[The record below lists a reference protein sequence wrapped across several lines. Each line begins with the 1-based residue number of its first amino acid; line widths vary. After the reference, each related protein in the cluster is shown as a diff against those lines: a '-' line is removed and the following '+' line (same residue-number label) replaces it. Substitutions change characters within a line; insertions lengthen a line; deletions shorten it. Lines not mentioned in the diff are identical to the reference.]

1 MERSLKRPADA
12 AFLPSA
18 STSGIDSVVDLV
30 SLEDDALARVFRL
43 IGDPKS
49 LARLSLVSKRW
60 RDALS
65 TCGAWRMLC
74 LELGRAPRMPRKP
87 WRDIYLDAL
96 RRRIEDDR
104 YAHELLMLRVT
115 SKPHRSALPT
125 RRSRVGVATFPGSAS
140 GLGALRLDR
149 PLSLRRALEKQPR
162 LDVNHRSATYGGRTL
177 LSIAARLGS
186 PACAKELVDGFGA
199 DVDARD
205 DEGWSPLMEAAF
217 RGNEALA
224 LFLLDAGAVNE
235 GVLGARP
242 DALVLESEDETEDA
256 PDARTKKG
264 FRITSS
270 REKKPEPETR
280 ARREGV
286 GAARAANEWARAR
299 GNVRLA
305 SMIERHQRG
314 ERVAWLLESG
324 GELVK
329 TNVTPFSI

>member
-1 MERSLKRPADA
+1 MERSLKRPEDA

-18 STSGIDSVVDLV
+18 STSGRDSVVDLV

-115 SKPHRSALPT
+115 SKPGRSAEAWRLGK
-125 RRSRVGVATFPGSAS
+125 RADAS
-140 GLGALRLDR
+140 GMGAMRLDR
-149 PLSLRRALEKQPR
+149 PVSLRRALERQPR

-177 LSIAARLGS
+177 LGIAARLGS
-186 PACAKELVDGFGA
+186 LLCAKELVNVFDA

-224 LFLLDAGAVNE
+224 CCLLEAGATSA
-235 GVLGARP
+235 GVAGARP
-242 DALVLESEDETEDA
+242 DAIVLV
-256 PDARTKKG
+256 G
-264 FRITSS
+264 VGV
-270 REKKPEPETR
+270 TR
-280 ARREGV
+280 RGEVGNRVAKRDGD
-286 GAARAANEWARAR
+286 GAARDAAEWANAR
-299 GNVRLA
+299 GNERIA
-305 SMIERHQRG
+305 EMIERHRRG
-314 ERVAWLLESG
+314 EPLLAGFLAEG
-324 GELVK
+324 QRLVK

>member
-1 MERSLKRPADA
+1 MGRSLKRPADA
-12 AFLPSA
+12 AFLPSSFA
-18 STSGIDSVVDLV
+18 SQTASVVDLV

-43 IGDPKS
+43 VGDPKS
-49 LARLSLVSKRW
+49 LAQMSLVSHRW
-60 RDALS
+60 RDALA

-104 YAHELLMLRVT
+104 YAHEILMLRVT
-115 SKPHRSALPT
+115 SKPGSSAQA
-125 RRSRVGVATFPGSAS
+125 SRAGKRADAS
-140 GLGALRLDR
+140 GLGAMRLDR
-149 PLSLRRALEKQPR
+149 PIALRRALERMPR

-177 LSIAARLGS
+177 LGIASRLGS
-186 PACAKELVDGFGA
+186 TLCAKELVQTFDA

-224 LFLLDAGAVNE
+224 FSLLDAGATSA
-235 GVLGARP
+235 GVAGARP
-242 DALVLESEDETEDA
+242 DAVVLVDPMTSTDGSRETA
-256 PDARTKKG
+256 GSPDATETTRD
-264 FRITSS
+264 FR
-270 REKKPEPETR
+270 
-280 ARREGV
+280 
-286 GAARAANEWARAR
+286 GAARDAIEWARAR

-305 SMIERHQRG
+305 EMIERHRNGEVLTWLAAERG
-314 ERVAWLLESG
+314 MKT
-324 GELVK
+324 LVK

>member
-18 STSGIDSVVDLV
+18 STSERGSAVDLV

-43 IGDPKS
+43 VGDPKS
-49 LARLSLVSKRW
+49 LARLSLVSRRW
-60 RDALS
+60 RDALA

-87 WRDIYLDAL
+87 WRDIHLDAL

-115 SKPHRSALPT
+115 SKPGRSAEAS
-125 RRSRVGVATFPGSAS
+125 SRLGKKNRADASAS
-140 GLGALRLDR
+140 GMGAMRLDR
-149 PLSLRRALEKQPR
+149 PVSLRRALESLQPR

-177 LSIAARLGS
+177 LGIAARLGS
-186 PACAKELVDGFGA
+186 PLCAKELVTFFHA

-217 RGNEALA
+217 RGNEAIA
-224 LFLLDAGAVNE
+224 CCLLEAGAKSERVA
-235 GVLGARP
+235 GARP
-242 DALVLESEDETEDA
+242 DADVLV
-256 PDARTKKG
+256 G
-264 FRITSS
+264 VGV
-270 REKKPEPETR
+270 TR
-280 ARREGV
+280 RGEVGNRVARRDPENQSAKSS
-286 GAARAANEWARAR
+286 GAARDAAEWANAR
-299 GNVRLA
+299 GNERIA
-305 SMIERHQRG
+305 EMIERHRRG
-314 ERVAWLLESG
+314 EPLLAGFLAEG
-324 GELVK
+324 QRLVK

>member
-18 STSGIDSVVDLV
+18 STSERGSAVDLV

-43 IGDPKS
+43 VGDPKS
-49 LARLSLVSKRW
+49 LARLSLVSRRW
-60 RDALS
+60 RDALA

-87 WRDIYLDAL
+87 WRDIHLDAL

-104 YAHELLMLRVT
+104 YAHELLMLRIT
-115 SKPHRSALPT
+115 SKPGRSAPQA
-125 RRSRVGVATFPGSAS
+125 RRLRLGKRANDAS
-140 GLGALRLDR
+140 GMGAMRLDR
-149 PLSLRRALEKQPR
+149 PVSLRRALESTPR

-177 LSIAARLGS
+177 LGIAARLGS
-186 PACAKELVDGFGA
+186 PLCAKELVTFFHA

-224 LFLLDAGAVNE
+224 LCLLEAGAKSERVK
-235 GVLGARP
+235 GARP
-242 DALVLESEDETEDA
+242 DADVAAVGAGVTRRGEVGEAE
-256 PDARTKKG
+256 ARNQSAK
-264 FRITSS
+264 SS
-270 REKKPEPETR
+270 
-280 ARREGV
+280 
-286 GAARAANEWARAR
+286 GAARDAAEWANAR
-299 GNVRLA
+299 GNERIA
-305 SMIERHQRG
+305 EMIERHRRG
-314 ERVAWLLESG
+314 EPLLAGFLAEG
-324 GELVK
+324 QRLVK

>member
-1 MERSLKRPADA
+1 MEHSLKRLADA

-18 STSGIDSVVDLV
+18 STSTSERGSTVDLV

-43 IGDPKS
+43 VGDPKS
-49 LARLSLVSKRW
+49 LARLSLVSRRW
-60 RDALS
+60 RDALA

-87 WRDIYLDAL
+87 WRDIHLDAL

-115 SKPHRSALPT
+115 SKPGRSAEAWRLGK
-125 RRSRVGVATFPGSAS
+125 RADAS
-140 GLGALRLDR
+140 GMGAMRLDR
-149 PLSLRRALEKQPR
+149 PVSLRRALERQPR

-177 LSIAARLGS
+177 LGIAARLGS
-186 PACAKELVDGFGA
+186 LLCAKELVNVFDA

-224 LFLLDAGAVNE
+224 CVLLEAGATSA
-235 GVLGARP
+235 GVKGARP
-242 DALVLESEDETEDA
+242 DAIVRSVGAGVPKKTAGEVGNRAARRDGDETLERDA
-256 PDARTKKG
+256 A
-264 FRITSS
+264 
-270 REKKPEPETR
+270 
-280 ARREGV
+280 
-286 GAARAANEWARAR
+286 EWANAR
-299 GNVRLA
+299 GNARIA
-305 SMIERHQRG
+305 EMIERHRRG
-314 ERVAWLLESG
+314 DSLAGFLAEGKR
-324 GELVK
+324 LVK

>member
-1 MERSLKRPADA
+1 MTTRVPKGIGGRAGWSAAKRPADA

-18 STSGIDSVVDLV
+18 STSERGSAVDLV

-43 IGDPKS
+43 VGDPKS
-49 LARLSLVSKRW
+49 LARLSLVSRRW
-60 RDALS
+60 RDALA

-87 WRDIYLDAL
+87 WRDIHLDAL

-115 SKPHRSALPT
+115 SKPGRGAET
-125 RRSRVGVATFPGSAS
+125 RRLGTRADASAS
-140 GLGALRLDR
+140 GMGAMRLDR
-149 PLSLRRALEKQPR
+149 PVSLRRALYSTPR

-177 LSIAARLGS
+177 LGIAARLGS
-186 PACAKELVDGFGA
+186 PLCAKELVKTFDA

-224 LFLLDAGAVNE
+224 CVLLEAGATSA
-235 GVLGARP
+235 GVKGARP
-242 DALVLESEDETEDA
+242 DAIVRSVGAGVAKNGGRGWESDGADA
-256 PDARTKKG
+256 TTTARG
-264 FRITSS
+264 
-270 REKKPEPETR
+270 
-280 ARREGV
+280 ARRRRV
-286 GAARAANEWARAR
+286 GKRA
-299 GNVRLA
+299 
-305 SMIERHQRG
+305 G
-314 ERVAWLLESG
+314 ERTDRGDDRATQAMVPSRGASRRG
-324 GELVK
+324 RELVK

>member
-1 MERSLKRPADA
+1 
-12 AFLPSA
+12 
-18 STSGIDSVVDLV
+18 
-30 SLEDDALARVFRL
+30 
-43 IGDPKS
+43 
-49 LARLSLVSKRW
+49 
-60 RDALS
+60 
-65 TCGAWRMLC
+65 
-74 LELGRAPRMPRKP
+74 MPRKP

-115 SKPHRSALPT
+115 TKPGRSALSSP
-125 RRSRVGVATFPGSAS
+125 RRVGSATHRAQRADAS

-149 PLSLRRALEKQPR
+149 PVSLRRALEKQPR
-162 LDVNHRSATYGGRTL
+162 LDVNHRSLTYGGRTL
-177 LSIAARLGS
+177 LGIAARLGS
-186 PACAKELVDGFGA
+186 PSCAKELINGFGA
-199 DVDARD
+199 DVDVVD

-217 RGNEALA
+217 RGNEVLA
-224 LFLLDAGAVNE
+224 LFLLENGAINE

-242 DALVLESEDETEDA
+242 DALVLESEEDDEKGLRKRAFDA
-256 PDARTKKG
+256 STKRK
-264 FRITSS
+264 RKTSDER
-270 REKKPEPETR
+270 REPEPETR

-305 SMIERHQRG
+305 AMIERHQRG
-314 ERVAWLLESG
+314 ERIDWRLESG

>member
-1 MERSLKRPADA
+1 MGRSLKRPADA

-18 STSGIDSVVDLV
+18 STSERGSGSAVDLV

-43 IGDPKS
+43 VGDPKS
-49 LARLSLVSKRW
+49 LARLSLVSRRW
-60 RDALS
+60 RDALA

-87 WRDIYLDAL
+87 WRDIHLDAL

-115 SKPHRSALPT
+115 SKPGRSAEAWRLGK
-125 RRSRVGVATFPGSAS
+125 RADAS
-140 GLGALRLDR
+140 GMGAMRLDR
-149 PLSLRRALEKQPR
+149 PVSLRRALERQPR

-177 LSIAARLGS
+177 LGIAARLGS
-186 PACAKELVDGFGA
+186 LLCAKELVNVFDA

-224 LFLLDAGAVNE
+224 CCLLEAGATSA
-235 GVLGARP
+235 GVAGARP
-242 DALVLESEDETEDA
+242 DAIVLV
-256 PDARTKKG
+256 G
-264 FRITSS
+264 VGV
-270 REKKPEPETR
+270 TR
-280 ARREGV
+280 RGEVGNRVAKRDGD
-286 GAARAANEWARAR
+286 GAARDAAEWANAR
-299 GNVRLA
+299 GNERIA
-305 SMIERHQRG
+305 EMIERHRRG
-314 ERVAWLLESG
+314 EPLLAGFLVEG
-324 GELVK
+324 QRLVK

>member
-1 MERSLKRPADA
+1 MGRSLKRPADA
-12 AFLPSA
+12 AFLPSTFA
-18 STSGIDSVVDLV
+18 SQTASVVDLV

-43 IGDPKS
+43 VGDPKS
-49 LARLSLVSKRW
+49 LAQMSLVSHRW
-60 RDALS
+60 RDALA

-104 YAHELLMLRVT
+104 YAHEILMLRVT
-115 SKPHRSALPT
+115 SKPGSSAQA
-125 RRSRVGVATFPGSAS
+125 SRAGKRADAS
-140 GLGALRLDR
+140 GLGAMRLDR
-149 PLSLRRALEKQPR
+149 PIALRRALERMPR

-177 LSIAARLGS
+177 LGIASRLGS
-186 PACAKELVDGFGA
+186 TLCAKELVQTFDA

-224 LFLLDAGAVNE
+224 FSLLDAGATSA
-235 GVLGARP
+235 GVAGARP
-242 DALVLESEDETEDA
+242 DAVVLVDPMTSTDGSRETA
-256 PDARTKKG
+256 GSPDATETTRD
-264 FRITSS
+264 FR
-270 REKKPEPETR
+270 
-280 ARREGV
+280 
-286 GAARAANEWARAR
+286 GAARDAIEWARAR

-305 SMIERHQRG
+305 EMIERHRNGEVLTWLAAERG
-314 ERVAWLLESG
+314 MKT
-324 GELVK
+324 LVK

>member
-18 STSGIDSVVDLV
+18 STSERGSAVDLV

-43 IGDPKS
+43 VGDPKS
-49 LARLSLVSKRW
+49 LARLSLVSRRW
-60 RDALS
+60 RDALA

-87 WRDIYLDAL
+87 WRDIHLDAL

-104 YAHELLMLRVT
+104 YAHELLMLRIT
-115 SKPHRSALPT
+115 SKPGRSAPQA
-125 RRSRVGVATFPGSAS
+125 RRLRLGKRANDAS
-140 GLGALRLDR
+140 GMGAMRLDR
-149 PLSLRRALEKQPR
+149 PVSLRRALESTPR

-177 LSIAARLGS
+177 LGIAARLGS
-186 PACAKELVDGFGA
+186 PLCAKELVTFFHA

-224 LFLLDAGAVNE
+224 CCLLEAGATSE
-235 GVLGARP
+235 GVAGARP
-242 DALVLESEDETEDA
+242 DADVAAVGAGVTRRGEVGEAE
-256 PDARTKKG
+256 ARNQSAK
-264 FRITSS
+264 SS
-270 REKKPEPETR
+270 
-280 ARREGV
+280 
-286 GAARAANEWARAR
+286 GAARDAAEWANAR
-299 GNVRLA
+299 GNERIA
-305 SMIERHQRG
+305 EMIERHRRG
-314 ERVAWLLESG
+314 EPLLAWFLAEG
-324 GELVK
+324 QRLVK